1 MTFQWIGQLIWWPQL
16 WIKRLRKGG
25 PNGKLAHLKCPS
37 ILLLQPHIPKTHRNT
52 WAQGPRP
59 IYIFVLLQCPASDAF
74 HLWYIYP
81 HFLTPRLHPVVR
93 FVSILSV
100 ACHSNGFYF
109 AFMCPPQ
116 TFFPTLLSFS
126 SAAGWLW
133 HVLMHWPQ
141 CLLQPAS
148 WDWSYTVKKYY
159 YCIFT

>member
-37 ILLLQPHIPKTHRNT
+37 ILLLQPHIPKTPRNT

-59 IYIFVLLQCPASDAF
+59 IYIFVLLQCPASDVF
-74 HLWYIYP
+74 HLWYIP
-81 HFLTPRLHPVVR
+81 THSDPKTTSCSSVRIDFECRLPFKWFLFRIYVPDPD
-93 FVSILSV
+93 
-100 ACHSNGFYF
+100 
-109 AFMCPPQ
+109 
-116 TFFPTLLSFS
+116 FFPTLLSFS

-141 CLLQPAS
+141 CLLQPAG
-148 WDWSYTVKKYY
+148 WDWSYTVNKYY